1 MKYAKITLWQIIVP
15 YLLILILLPACRK
28 GEEKLP
34 PYVIP
39 KSKLIPLLVDY
50 HLAQGI
56 SNSTAF
62 RQRTQR
68 YPVINL
74 SDSVLAAH
82 GYTHAQF
89 DSTLLYYSRRVDEL
103 NEIYEEVITELNRMQ
118 AKLEERKST
127 VTNSSNTPPQTGRIK
142 PAPQQLKQKL

>member
-1 MKYAKITLWQIIVP
+1 MQKYVLGVLFVLISLLACKRSTEKI
-15 YLLILILLPACRK
+15 
-28 GEEKLP
+28 P

-39 KSKLIPLLVDY
+39 KNKLIPLLVDY

-68 YPVINL
+68 YPVVNL

-82 GYTHAQF
+82 GYTRVQF
-89 DSTLLYYSRRVDEL
+89 DSTLLYYSRNVNDF
-103 NEIYEEVITELNRMQ
+103 NEIYERVITELNRMQ
-118 AKLEERKST
+118 AKIEEKKSPAVDT
-127 VTNSSNTPPQTGRIK
+127 SKASTIK
-142 PAPQQLKQKL
+142 SRFKESIEQLKQKL

>member
-1 MKYAKITLWQIIVP
+1 MKHAKITLLPQNILT
-15 YLLILILLPACRK
+15 YLLIAILMAACHK
-28 GEEKLP
+28 GNETLP

-39 KSKLIPLLVDY
+39 KNKLIPLLVDY

-89 DSTLLYYSRRVDEL
+89 DSTLLYYSRRVDEF
-103 NEIYEEVITELNRMQ
+103 NDIYERVITELNRMQ
-118 AKLEERKST
+118 AKLAEKKPNAT
-127 VTNSSNTPPQTGRIK
+127 DSSKRHHQTERIK
-142 PAPQQLKQKL
+142 PTRYSN